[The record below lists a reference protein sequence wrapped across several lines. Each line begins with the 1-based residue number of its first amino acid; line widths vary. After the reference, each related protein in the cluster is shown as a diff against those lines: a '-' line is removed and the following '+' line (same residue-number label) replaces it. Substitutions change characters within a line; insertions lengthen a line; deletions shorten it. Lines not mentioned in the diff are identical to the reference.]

1 MTTYS
6 TDSQGKFIPAT
17 QRPDGTWRKPR
28 RVRDGYVPQ
37 EEVPL
42 YESKGK
48 QFAQKP
54 SLPPGLPPEVV
65 QKAKEK
71 RERDRLRQ
79 LREEQQRKEQQNK
92 KLQPTLPPGLLA
104 VDGAVGSS
112 DKQKVNTAKNINAA
126 LRCKKTPELPDILLE
141 QRPAVKT
148 KQPPQQQHAKSSQQ
162 KPAAACNSDS
172 AVEELASAFA
182 SGAQLKQQSPTTTA
196 TPSVE
201 GAEGQQLEVAK
212 KLRKLRKKIREIE
225 AIESK
230 LMSTDGPKLDKDQ
243 LEKVKRKPDILQEIE
258 ELEVQYSAGAM

>member
-54 SLPPGLPPEVV
+54 TLPPGLPPEVV

-71 RERDRLRQ
+71 RERERLRQ

-92 KLQPTLPPGLLA
+92 KLSPGVLA
-104 VDGAVGSS
+104 TADGAVGNS
-112 DKQKVNTAKNINAA
+112 DKQKVNAAKNINAT

-141 QRPAVKT
+141 PRPSVKT
-148 KQPPQQQHAKSSQQ
+148 KQPHHQQQQQQHAKSSQQ
-162 KPAAACNSDS
+162 KPATASNSDS

-182 SGAQLKQQSPTTTA
+182 AGAQLKPQSPTA
-196 TPSVE
+196 VPPSVE

-225 AIESK
+225 AIETK
-230 LMSTDGPKLDKDQ
+230 LRSTDGPKLDKDQ

>member
-54 SLPPGLPPEVV
+54 TLPPGLPPEVV

-71 RERDRLRQ
+71 RERERLRQ
-79 LREEQQRKEQQNK
+79 VREEQQRKEQQNK
-92 KLQPTLPPGLLA
+92 KLQNSLPPGVLA
-104 VDGAVGSS
+104 VDGAVGNSE
-112 DKQKVNTAKNINAA
+112 KEKANTAKNINAA

-141 QRPAVKT
+141 QRPSVKT
-148 KQPPQQQHAKSSQQ
+148 KQPHQQQQHAKSSQQ
-162 KPAAACNSDS
+162 KPAAASNSDS
-172 AVEELASAFA
+172 AVEELASALA
-182 SGAQLKQQSPTTTA
+182 SGAQLKQPSSTA
-196 TPSVE
+196 TASVE

-225 AIESK
+225 AIETK
-230 LMSTDGPKLDKDQ
+230 LRSTDGPKLDKDQ

>member
-1 MTTYS
+1 
-6 TDSQGKFIPAT
+6 
-17 QRPDGTWRKPR
+17 
-28 RVRDGYVPQ
+28 

-54 SLPPGLPPEVV
+54 ALPPGLSPEVV

-79 LREEQQRKEQQNK
+79 LREEQQRKEQQQNK
-92 KLQPTLPPGLLA
+92 KLPPGVLS
-104 VDGAVGSS
+104 VDGAAGAVG
-112 DKQKVNTAKNINAA
+112 TGKNVNAA
-126 LRCKKTPELPDILLE
+126 IRSKKTPELPDILLE
-141 QRPAVKT
+141 QQRPVVKA
-148 KQPPQQQHAKSSQQ
+148 KQTHQQQQQQQQQHSKSSQQ
-162 KPAAACNSDS
+162 KPAAASNSDS
-172 AVEELASAFA
+172 TTMDELASVLA
-182 SGAQLKQQSPTTTA
+182 SGAQLKQQTPAA
-196 TPSVE
+196 TGSSLD

-225 AIESK
+225 AIETK
-230 LMSTDGPKLDKDQ
+230 LRSTDGPKLDKDQ

>member
-54 SLPPGLPPEVV
+54 ALPPGLSPEVV

-71 RERDRLRQ
+71 RERERLRQ
-79 LREEQQRKEQQNK
+79 AREEQQRKEQQNK
-92 KLQPTLPPGLLA
+92 KQQAGALPPGVLA
-104 VDGAVGSS
+104 VDGGAVGGNN
-112 DKQKVNTAKNINAA
+112 DKQKPGA
-126 LRCKKTPELPDILLE
+126 
-141 QRPAVKT
+141 
-148 KQPPQQQHAKSSQQ
+148 KQPQQHTKSSQQ
-162 KPAAACNSDS
+162 KSTTAAAAAVSNNSDS
-172 AVEELASAFA
+172 TVDELASALA
-182 SGAQLKQQSPTTTA
+182 SGAQLA
-196 TPSVE
+196 
-201 GAEGQQLEVAK
+201 GADAQQLEVAK

-225 AIESK
+225 AIETK
-230 LMSTDGPKLDKDQ
+230 LRSTDGPKLDKDQ